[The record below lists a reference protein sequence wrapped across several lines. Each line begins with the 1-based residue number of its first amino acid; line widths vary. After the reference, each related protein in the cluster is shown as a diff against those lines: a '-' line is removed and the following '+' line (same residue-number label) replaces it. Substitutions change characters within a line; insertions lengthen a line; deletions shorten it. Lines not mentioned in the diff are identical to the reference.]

1 MKIIGLTGGI
11 ASGKSFVSDILK
23 EEGIIVIDADII
35 SREIVFKGS
44 EALKDIE
51 QNFGKEVLNNDGTL
65 NRKRLGSLVFSD
77 KNKLETLNKIMHPK
91 IIDEIKKRIETVRMQ
106 GVNLCVIDA
115 PLLIETGLYHIVDI
129 VLLVYVNREVQIK
142 RLIKR
147 DNISFEEAEKRISS
161 QMSFEEKKKY
171 SDYIIDNNGSRENTK
186 KQIHDILE
194 EIISMED

>member
-11 ASGKSFVSDILK
+11 ASGKSFISDVLK
-23 EEGIIVIDADII
+23 EEGIPVIDADII

-44 EALKDIE
+44 EALKEIE
-51 QNFGKEVLNNDGTL
+51 EKFGKEVLNSDGTL
-65 NRKRLGSLVFSD
+65 NRKRLGSIVFSE

-91 IIDEIKKRIETVRMQ
+91 ILNEIKKRIEIIRTQ
-106 GVNLCVIDA
+106 GFNLCVIDA
-115 PLLIETGLYHIVDI
+115 PLLIETGLYHIADI

-147 DNISFEEAEKRISS
+147 DNISIEEAEKRISS

-171 SDYIIDNNGSRENTK
+171 SDYVIDNNGSREDTK

-194 EIISMED
+194 EIILMED